1 VAFATPKTK
10 AQRLAPTRCGAEA
23 MTGQELMLVHLG
35 MVVLAVLGVALS
47 LYRFINDRPR
57 SHMRQ
62 GLPKKKAPRKRGY

>member
-1 VAFATPKTK
+1 
-10 AQRLAPTRCGAEA
+10 

-62 GLPKKKAPRKRGY
+62 GLPKKKAPRERGY

>member
-1 VAFATPKTK
+1 
-10 AQRLAPTRCGAEA
+10 